1 MIFRHP
7 TRHRRQFRYPYRR
20 RSPGLLWVLLGGAGT
35 ILGPLVGT
43 LLMFYL
49 VDISSEYT
57 SAYLIVVGLAL
68 IVLVLWFPKG
78 ILGTLRDRLV
88 PWLP

>member
-1 MIFRHP
+1 VQYSILP
-7 TRHRRQFRYPYRR
+7 
-20 RSPGLLWVLLGGAGT
+20 LLWVLLGGAGT